1 MSQSCTHTR
10 GSQERE
16 EGDHSPDRD
25 AGRGSPIRMERLA
38 VGVAVAAAC
47 RSTAAFVLTPH
58 TPRVQLSTSGGT
70 KFVQPDPI
78 RYNAICVCDICA
90 CLAAVHK
97 CACAGHALASTPP
110 LSLSMCVPHGQLP
123 LSVVRETA
131 PTSAFFL
138 EVGNMILAWPTT
150 LLSFSVS
157 TYTSKRDQPCSQR
170 CARCQKAQDRKEKGP
185 TAVCR

>member
-25 AGRGSPIRMERLA
+25 AGRGSPIGMERLA

-97 CACAGHALASTPP
+97 CACAGRALASTPP

-138 EVGNMILAWPTT
+138 ESWQHDLGLAHDFAELFCVYLHKQARST
-150 LLSFSVS
+150 LL
-157 TYTSKRDQPCSQR
+157 
-170 CARCQKAQDRKEKGP
+170 
-185 TAVCR
+185 TAVCSMPEGARQERERPYSSR